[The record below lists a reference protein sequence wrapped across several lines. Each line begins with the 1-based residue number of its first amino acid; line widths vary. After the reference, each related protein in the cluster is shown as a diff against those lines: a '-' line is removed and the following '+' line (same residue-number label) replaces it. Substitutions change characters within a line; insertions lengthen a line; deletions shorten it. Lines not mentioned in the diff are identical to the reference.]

1 MDKKTITF
9 GDTKTEEH
17 KFTVLKTQFQYIMW
31 MLINDSI

>member
-17 KFTVLKTQFQYIMW
+17 KFHCLKNAI
-31 MLINDSI
+31 LIYYVDINKW